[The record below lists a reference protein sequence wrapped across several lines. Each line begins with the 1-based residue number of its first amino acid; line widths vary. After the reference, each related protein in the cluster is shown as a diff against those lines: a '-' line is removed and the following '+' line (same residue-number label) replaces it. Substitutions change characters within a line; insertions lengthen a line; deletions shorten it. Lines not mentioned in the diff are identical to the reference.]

1 MRLPYGACQL
11 TRCHPAEM
19 MRFPTR
25 AGHGWMINLR
35 RINLNLLVTLDALLQ
50 ARSATAA
57 AESLG
62 LTQSAVSSALAKLRD
77 IFEDELLV
85 LVGRELRLT
94 PRAERLQTQLKDV
107 LQSVELL
114 LDKEHFDPATWE
126 GDFVIGTA
134 DYMSVILLP
143 HLLEVTSRAAP
154 GMTIRFTNLNRD
166 AALNLKLDAID
177 MIIAPMPLV
186 RDPMLMSRHIFSD
199 RWLCAF
205 RADGRFGEAGVSLDD
220 YLAGTHACSLLD
232 RIQYGGKNDTR
243 VPEVDGLRAQQN
255 NAVLLPFYSALP
267 FIVAQT
273 DLFALIQQRLV
284 DSLHG
289 VLPIATCPPPVS
301 LPDLEYAM
309 FWSPRMSRN
318 PAHMW
323 MRRTIS
329 EVTQRHFPDLAPL

>member
-1 MRLPYGACQL
+1 MVV
-11 TRCHPAEM
+11 
-19 MRFPTR
+19 
-25 AGHGWMINLR
+25 NLR

-57 AESLG
+57 GESIG
-62 LTQSAVSSALAKLRD
+62 LTQPAVSAALSKLRE

-85 LVGRELRLT
+85 MVGRELRLT
-94 PRAERLQTQLKDV
+94 PRAERLQTQLKDA
-107 LQSVELL
+107 LQSIEAL
-114 LDKEHFDPATWE
+114 LDKEHFDPATWD
-126 GDFVIGTA
+126 GDFVIATA

-143 HLLEVTSRAAP
+143 HLVDVTSRLAP
-154 GMTIRFTNLNRD
+154 NATIRFTNLNRD

-186 RDPMLMSRHIFSD
+186 RDPMLMARHIFSD

-205 RADGRFGEAGVSLDD
+205 RADGRFGESGVSLDE
-220 YLAGTHACSLLD
+220 YLSGTHACSLID
-232 RIQYGGKNDTR
+232 RIQYGGKNDTS
-243 VPEVDGLRAQQN
+243 VPEVDGLRAQQH

-267 FIVAQT
+267 FIVAQS

-284 DSLHG
+284 DSFGTL
-289 VLPIATCPPPVS
+289 LPIATCPPPVA

-318 PAHMW
+318 AAHIW
-323 MRRTIS
+323 MRRVIS
-329 EVTQRHFPDLAPL
+329 DLTQKHFPDLAPL